1 MPCSSDAIVLFSVEQ
16 SSIIISCFLSQ
27 CDLTPTFR
35 IMSAIL
41 NAANSSF
48 KVRETKTE
56 NAQINCQ

>member
-1 MPCSSDAIVLFSVEQ
+1 MPCLADKIDLLSVDQ
-16 SSIIISCFLSQ
+16 SSIFISCFLSQ

-48 KVRETKTE
+48 KVIE
-56 NAQINCQ
+56 I